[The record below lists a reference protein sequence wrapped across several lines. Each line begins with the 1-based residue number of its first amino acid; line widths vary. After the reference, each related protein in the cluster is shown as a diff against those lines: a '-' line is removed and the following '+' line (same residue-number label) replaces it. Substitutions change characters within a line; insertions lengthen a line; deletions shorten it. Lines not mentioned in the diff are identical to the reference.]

1 MAWCVRLGSSFGQ
14 FFPSGKFTGWDEELT
29 AYFNAGLTEAEDA
42 AIGPVNRINSYL
54 LYVSEKFTRDRG
66 PILDHEWPT
75 EFKTARALKQIGVLF
90 KGNERLLIVED
101 GLRALIER
109 FEPGMHR
116 FRPIKVVTKGGKVY
130 PGDHHLLVIGQ
141 FVDCFSFQDS
151 DPSIVREIQA
161 GTDSMFYSAQAYSRQ
176 QFAKL
181 AFKTTC
187 LAGRHLWRETKLSG
201 SDFYISDDLHE
212 AILKAGFKFPKHYR
226 VKDV

>member
-14 FFPSGKFTGWDEELT
+14 FFLSGKFTGWDEELT

-42 AIGPVNRINSYL
+42 AIGPVNRLNSYL

-90 KGNERLLIVED
+90 KGNERLLMVED

-130 PGDHHLLVIGQ
+130 PGNHHLLVIGQ
-141 FVDCFSFQDS
+141 FLGCFSYQDS
-151 DPSIVREIQA
+151 DPSLVREVYP
-161 GTDSMFYSAQAYSRQ
+161 GLDPMCYSAWVHYRQ
-176 QFAKL
+176 EYAKL
-181 AFKTTC
+181 AFKTAC
-187 LAGRHLWRETKLSG
+187 HAGKHLWRETKLSG

-212 AILKAGFKFPKHYR
+212 AILEAGFKFPKHYR

>member
-1 MAWCVRLGSSFGQ
+1 MAWCVRIGSSFGQ
-14 FFPSGKFTGWDEELT
+14 FFLSGKFTGWEEAKT

-42 AIGPVNRINSYL
+42 AIGPVNRLNCYM
-54 LYVSEKFTRDRG
+54 LYVSEKFTCDRG

-90 KGNERLLIVED
+90 KGNEGLLIVED

-130 PGDHHLLVIGQ
+130 PGNHHLLVIGQ

-151 DPSIVREIQA
+151 DPSVVREIHA
-161 GTDSMFYSAQAYSRQ
+161 TLDPMYYSVRALSRQ
-176 QFAKL
+176 QFAKI
-181 AFKTTC
+181 AFISTC
-187 LAGRHLWRETKLSG
+187 QAGKHLWRETKLAG
-201 SDFYISDDLHE
+201 RGFYISDDLHE
-212 AILKAGFKFPKHYR
+212 AILEAGFKFPKHYR